1 MEFVSAEGFINSK
14 QQVDSL
20 FSMLKNKISLNDNSA
35 CYLSRQRGG
44 AEPNY
49 EVSYSLHGDELQ
61 IDLIKPNIIVIGAT
75 VVNKQLICFTP
86 RDQLSISLIR
96 EI

>member
-75 VVNKQLICFTP
+75 ILNKQLICFTP
-86 RDQLSISLIR
+86 RDQLSISSIR

>member
-1 MEFVSAEGFINSK
+1 MEFVSTEGFVDSK
-14 QQVDSL
+14 QQVASL
-20 FSMLKNKISLNDNSA
+20 FSKLKNKISLNDNSA
-35 CYLSRQRGG
+35 CYLSTQSGG

-49 EVSYSLHGDELQ
+49 EVSYTLHGDELQ

-75 VVNKQLICFTP
+75 VLNKQLICFTP
-86 RDQLSISLIR
+86 RDQLSISSIR

>member
-14 QQVDSL
+14 QQVDSF
-20 FSMLKNKISLNDNSA
+20 FSKLKNKISLNDNSA

>member
-1 MEFVSAEGFINSK
+1 MEFVSAEGFVDSK
-14 QQVDSL
+14 QQVASL
-20 FSMLKNKISLNDNSA
+20 FSKLKNKISLNENSA

-49 EVSYSLHGDELQ
+49 EVSYSLQGDELQ
-61 IDLIKPNIIVIGAT
+61 IGLIKPNINVIGAT
-75 VVNKQLICFTP
+75 ALNKKLICFTP
-86 RDQLSISLIR
+86 RDQLSISSIR

>member
-14 QQVDSL
+14 LQVDSL
-20 FSMLKNKISLNDNSA
+20 FSKLKNKISLNDNSA